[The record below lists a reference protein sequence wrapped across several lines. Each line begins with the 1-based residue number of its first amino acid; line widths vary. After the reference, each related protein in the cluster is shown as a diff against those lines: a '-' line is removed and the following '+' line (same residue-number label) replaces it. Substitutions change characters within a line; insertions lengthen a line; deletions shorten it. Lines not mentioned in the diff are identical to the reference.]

1 MALRSITHWRL
12 TPAGLVIALVTG
24 LVCCSSA
31 LADETVQVCGS
42 YANNVFQSSSVA
54 GISATGRCPT
64 PSYNGGGFGLFNTG
78 NTTRGQTGRWQTTVP
93 GGLEL
98 VGATASQLVSTGVND
113 GADYGGGFYWAGG
126 GVGTNDQSPSTLGM
140 AFSLPSTYFGMQLVC
155 GKGTCKAPALMA
167 VGAFALYVRETSGP
181 TFNSPS
187 GLWQTTGWIR
197 GAWPF
202 VLSGDS
208 PSGLCSLSASLNGQL
223 IDTTTSGQDV
233 SSWHQCAAPP
243 ISQAVDTSRYSQGA
257 VALTLS
263 ASDAAGVPASLS
275 KTVYIDNST
284 PTVSLAGPAD
294 APSTAGTQYVTAT
307 GGGSPSGIADIV
319 CTVDGGPAQTFAG
332 ASAQVPVSGIGPHVV
347 SCFAENNAVD
357 PSGAHGRS
365 TTASSSL
372 KIGQPTEVGIAF
384 DKLVGLRCHSA
395 RVRVTIPGRWI
406 TVRRHGKRVK
416 VKTHAQSKLERVQRC
431 HPRTVRRRTI
441 VFVRVR
447 RHGHLVKLKR
457 VKYVRVVVPPHL
469 VAKTARAVPFGH
481 GTTVNGWL
489 GTSSGTALAGQVV
502 HVLAAPNNGSNAF
515 TEAATVTTTAAGFW
529 TAQLPPGPSRVVEAV
544 FDGSPTTESSS
555 SGQVRVVVPAMVR
568 IAIRPRIVPWGSEIH
583 VTGRVLGGYVPT
595 ERPAEAGEL
604 ASDGDR
610 NNRAALAALS
620 VEPLPDVVQPS
631 LGLPGDLDD
640 VGRLSVLAAAE
651 RLSLRRCAAIV
662 PRSLDQQPAGVPGPG
677 LADGALPAFLAAG
690 VLGWGQ
696 AEVAHQLPGLGE
708 PLELGDLGAEPDRRE
723 RVDPAQAAQPGDRLL
738 PRRAGDQLG
747 DDLLE
752 RVAADHDRV
761 DRAEVLKQRHLRAAL
776 PQVELRQPSTV
787 SDCPGAGGVL
797 IANVVTQQQLR
808 EPLPGAHQITAHRFP
823 GPNHIA

>member
-1 MALRSITHWRL
+1 MALRSITHRRL
-12 TPAGLVIALVTG
+12 TRAGLVIALVTG
-24 LVCCSSA
+24 FVCCSSA

-140 AFSLPSTYFGMQLVC
+140 AFSSPSTYFGMQLVC

-197 GAWPF
+197 RAWPF

-365 TTASSSL
+365 TTASWSL

-457 VKYVRVVVPPHL
+457 VKYVRVVVPQHL
-469 VAKTARAVPFGH
+469 VAKTARAVRFGH

-595 ERPAEAGEL
+595 NSSLLRLNVGIGRIGHIEG
-604 ASDGDR
+604 
-610 NNRAALAALS
+610 
-620 VEPLPDVVQPS
+620 LPDIRPNGRFLIVWKFDRGQGVIHPWFS
-631 LGLPGDLDD
+631 VGTLSEAAFPYAPGTSKRVIITLGERTP
-640 VGRLSVLAAAE
+640 AAAKHHK
-651 RLSLRRCAAIV
+651 SRR
-662 PRSLDQQPAGVPGPG
+662 
-677 LADGALPAFLAAG
+677 
-690 VLGWGQ
+690 
-696 AEVAHQLPGLGE
+696 
-708 PLELGDLGAEPDRRE
+708 RR
-723 RVDPAQAAQPGDRLL
+723 GSHHKT
-738 PRRAGDQLG
+738 RRKK
-747 DDLLE
+747 
-752 RVAADHDRV
+752 R
-761 DRAEVLKQRHLRAAL
+761 
-776 PQVELRQPSTV
+776 
-787 SDCPGAGGVL
+787 
-797 IANVVTQQQLR
+797 
-808 EPLPGAHQITAHRFP
+808 
-823 GPNHIA
+823 